1 MDDFRVPVY
10 VIMGLLESGKSSF
23 INEIL
28 GSGEF
33 EDGTPGVVLT
43 CEEGEVEISPSSA
56 ARCGMAIENVDE
68 EEQLTGEFFQ
78 NLEKKYHPEKVFV
91 EYNGMWDPDSIM
103 NADFPDGWQIYQVV
117 TLIDASTFAIYI
129 QNMRSIIGNII
140 KCTELAIFNRCSED
154 QDLPMF
160 RRNIK
165 ATNPQIQIMFEHKD
179 GRMIELGK
187 DIPPYDLNAPV
198 IEISDEDFGIWY
210 MDAAEDRERYDG
222 KVVHFKGKVMKNR
235 KFPHGYFVPGRNA
248 MTCCAADIRFI
259 GFLCKTSHIDE
270 LTHGQ
275 WLDITAKIKYE
286 RRKEYGGVGP
296 VLHIQKAKSAQPP
309 KEDLVYFY

>member
-28 GSGEF
+28 ESGEF
-33 EDGTPGVVLT
+33 EDGTPGIVLT
-43 CEEGEVEISPSSA
+43 CEEGEVDISPSSA
-56 ARCGMAIENVDE
+56 AKCGMAIENVDE
-68 EEQLTGEFFQ
+68 EEQLTGEFFR
-78 NLEKKYHPEKVFV
+78 NLENKYHPEKVFV
-91 EYNGMWDPDSIM
+91 EYNGMWDPDSII

-117 TLIDASTFAIYI
+117 TMIDASTFAVYI

-222 KVVHFKGKVMKNR
+222 KVVHFKAKVMKNR
-235 KFPHGYFVPGRNA
+235 KFQKGFQYFYRLTGPLSASQHLNTGVSGDHR
-248 MTCCAADIRFI
+248 
-259 GFLCKTSHIDE
+259 HI
-270 LTHGQ
+270 
-275 WLDITAKIKYE
+275 
-286 RRKEYGGVGP
+286 
-296 VLHIQKAKSAQPP
+296 KSALDAFNMYIKRTKNLPRKP
-309 KEDLVYFY
+309 GGDINICLNNCHKYYSALPSNSLSRR